1 MSYAA
6 TVLTVMIASPSDV
19 KEDRDAVERA
29 IYSWNDA
36 NAEKRG
42 VILRPWRWETSAVPV
57 MGDHPQR
64 LINAQGVDQSD
75 IVIAMF
81 AGRLGSATPDAI
93 SGTAEEIEHAL
104 EAGKPVHLYFST
116 AHLPAD
122 VDTAQLDAL
131 RAFRGDMQS
140 KGLLGEYSNLSQ
152 LEHEVWKAI
161 EHDIATIDPSTPSG
175 GQQSAKRPAVEFLV
189 QPKQERE
196 VTGADSKGKP
206 KYTTRHWLEVTNT
219 GSEDAHEVTFE
230 SAGQPTSMH
239 LGTSDDPTIVHAGQ
253 TRRINTFYVMSGGQ
267 SILRINWKD
276 GDGTSSK
283 DFHVD

>member
-19 KEDRDAVERA
+19 KDDRDAVERA
-29 IYSWNDA
+29 VYNWNDA

-57 MGDHPQR
+57 LGDHPQR
-64 LINAQGVDQSD
+64 LINAQGVDKSD

-104 EAGKPVHLYFST
+104 DSGKPVHLYFSI
-116 AHLPAD
+116 AQLPSD

-131 RAFRGDMQS
+131 RAFRTDMES
-140 KGLLGEYSNLSQ
+140 RGLLGEYSNASQ

-161 EHDIATIDPSTPSG
+161 EHDINEIDPSVPSTDRTP
-175 GQQSAKRPAVEFLV
+175 QHRPAEFLV
-189 QPKQERE
+189 QPQQERE
-196 VTGADSKGKP
+196 MSVDSKGKT
-206 KYTTRHWLEVTNT
+206 KYTTRHWLDVTNT

-230 SAGQPTSMH
+230 SVGKPTAMH
-239 LGTSDDPTIVHAGQ
+239 LGGSADPTVIHAGQ
-253 TRRINTFYVMSGGQ
+253 TRRLNTLYVMSGGQ
-267 SILRINWKD
+267 SILRIKWKD
-276 GDGTSSK
+276 GDEEKTK